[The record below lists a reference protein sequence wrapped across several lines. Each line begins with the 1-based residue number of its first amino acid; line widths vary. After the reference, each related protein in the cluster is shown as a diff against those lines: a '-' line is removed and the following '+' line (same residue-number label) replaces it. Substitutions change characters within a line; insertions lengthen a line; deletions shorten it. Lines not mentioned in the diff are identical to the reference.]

1 MASDRSRV
9 SKQSYIDKRKE
20 DEAKLQRQI
29 NESDAKRA
37 AHASNVYGI
46 IDQYAYGDMAPKQP
60 SPVISIYDIE
70 KERQAQ
76 RDAEKEKAKSDAGVY
91 IASQNPNMFHPGSPT
106 PSSQIENIDIRGA
119 MHPSSEVYIPEEPK
133 GLNRVSS
140 AAPTPDVDE
149 SSANPSAQG
158 DGDTDTSNESAQQPS
173 NPYQDFAKL
182 WQKPIT
188 PEEEARRERAARAV
202 QGVAGLGNLMSAFAN
217 LTFTGKGAPSQTLP
231 TQSVD
236 NMGKDMTS
244 WKDKLKAER
253 EKYQAAEL
261 GAKVEQWKA
270 ELDAQHRAQQ
280 QANVDRAYNLQVQ
293 QHRDNMALAE
303 AKARADA
310 EQNQQRMALEQQR
323 VSIARQE
330 ANTRLSEAQRKDKPY
345 PMIVDGQ
352 LYEIPISRVNE
363 QMIGSIFAKLPE
375 EVRNSAGQPIYG
387 EGYGKKTI
395 VGYKNPSLSDM
406 LAAIGT
412 YGNEETAALIKGLA
426 GVQNDD
432 PAEDNNG
439 FKDGGGRGSNAT
451 PSTVG
456 STNGVTNG
464 WDPDNKNDDSPIK
477 KKK

>member
-1 MASDRSRV
+1 MATNTTEEQIRKAQNELTPDEQLALANAAKGTSGGYTNTPAASPIAGLDRVVLS
-9 SKQSYIDKRKE
+9 
-20 DEAKLQRQI
+20 
-29 NESDAKRA
+29 
-37 AHASNVYGI
+37 
-46 IDQYAYGDMAPKQP
+46 APMQEKTTAQ
-60 SPVISIYDIE
+60 PVI
-70 KERQAQ
+70 
-76 RDAEKEKAKSDAGVY
+76 
-91 IASQNPNMFHPGSPT
+91 T
-106 PSSQIENIDIRGA
+106 
-119 MHPSSEVYIPEEPK
+119 
-133 GLNRVSS
+133 
-140 AAPTPDVDE
+140 
-149 SSANPSAQG
+149 
-158 DGDTDTSNESAQQPS
+158 
-173 NPYQDFAKL
+173 NPYTDFFKTL
-182 WQKPIT
+182 QKPIT

-236 NMGKDMTS
+236 AMTDRTTS

-270 ELDAQHRAQQ
+270 ELDAQHRAQA
-280 QANVDRAYNLQVQ
+280 QANADRAHEFQVQ

-303 AKARADA
+303 AKAKADA

-387 EGYGKKTI
+387 EEYGKKTI

-412 YGNEETAALIKGLA
+412 YGNKETAALIKGLA

-432 PAEDNNG
+432 IVEDNNG
-439 FKDGGGRGSNAT
+439 FKDGGGRGSNAK
-451 PSTVG
+451 PSVVG
-456 STNGVTNG
+456 KEKSSFSTKDKSSFST
-464 WDPDNKNDDSPIK
+464 KS
-477 KKK
+477 